1 MFSVLQSTSG
11 PLTDGENTVQ
21 IDAYLATVSVFKV
34 VKKLTKNAVLNLSLS
49 CSAN

>member
-34 VKKLTKNAVLNLSLS
+34 VKKIDQKCGSEFVTLL
-49 CSAN
+49 